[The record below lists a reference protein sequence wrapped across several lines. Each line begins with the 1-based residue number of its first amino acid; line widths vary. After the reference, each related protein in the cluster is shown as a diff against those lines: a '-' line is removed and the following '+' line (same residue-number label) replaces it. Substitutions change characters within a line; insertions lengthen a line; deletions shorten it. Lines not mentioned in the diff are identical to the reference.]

1 MISIQ
6 PHFFSIK
13 AVRALVLSAIIS
25 LVSFSAMSQNTPAEL
40 PTINDDEFGFTGRFS
55 AGLDWKIYK
64 GLRLDAEYE
73 LRTHNNFAAVE
84 RHQASLGL
92 SYKVCNYFRAG
103 VAYTFI
109 GHYKSSDGS
118 FSPRHRA
125 SLHLS
130 GMYDAGMWHLT
141 LRESLEMTHKSASN
155 PFQDTPYSL
164 ELRSRFKVS
173 YRGFAHWEP
182 YAYVEL
188 RNCFNDPSFNAT
200 WDEAG
205 QVWTDYA
212 FLGYKTAY
220 VNRVRAVL
228 GVEWKITR
236 NHSIDLS
243 ALYHWTHG
251 LEIDTNKEGTKLK
264 SAVWENASDMAISL
278 GYKFSF

>member
-1 MISIQ
+1 MISAEPRI
-6 PHFFSIK
+6 FSTR
-13 AVRALVLSAIIS
+13 AVRAFVISAVLSF
-25 LVSFSAMSQNTPAEL
+25 VSFSAIAQIPEGV
-40 PTINDDEFGFTGRFS
+40 PTVKDDEFGFTGRFS
-55 AGLDWKIYK
+55 AGLDWKIFK

-125 SLHLS
+125 SLHLT

-141 LRESLEMTHKSASN
+141 LRESLEMTHKTDVN
-155 PFQDTPYSL
+155 PYQDCPNAL
-164 ELRSRFKVS
+164 ALKSRFKVS

-200 WDEAG
+200 WNEAG
-205 QVWTDYA
+205 QKWADYQ
-212 FLGYKTAY
+212 FIGYKTAY
-220 VNRVRAVL
+220 INRVRTVL

-264 SAVWENASDMAISL
+264 AASWETASDMALSL